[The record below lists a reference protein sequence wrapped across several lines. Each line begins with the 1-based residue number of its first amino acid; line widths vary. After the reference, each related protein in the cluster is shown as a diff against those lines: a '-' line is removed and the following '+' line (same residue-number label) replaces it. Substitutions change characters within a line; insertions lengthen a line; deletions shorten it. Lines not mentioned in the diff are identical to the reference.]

1 MQLTLNEL
9 SGLPDDATVY
19 EGVGKMYVNHPEVL
33 DGEWS

>member
-19 EGVGKMYVNHPEVL
+19 EGVGKMYVNQVVA
-33 DGEWS
+33 